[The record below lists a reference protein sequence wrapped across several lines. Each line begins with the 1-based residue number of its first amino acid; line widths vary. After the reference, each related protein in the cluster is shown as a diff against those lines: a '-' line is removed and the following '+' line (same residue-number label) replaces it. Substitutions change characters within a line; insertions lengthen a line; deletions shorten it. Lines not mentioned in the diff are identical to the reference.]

1 MRWGADMRVNATII
15 TAEGHRVSLTGRC
28 DRKTMEQIIDG
39 AYPGARRVSLIV
51 VREQTPC
58 AS

>member
-1 MRWGADMRVNATII
+1 MRVNATII